1 VNPTPKE
8 IARAAQRAAA
18 APQAYDQVTACY
30 MAQWSAIVPLEERGR
45 LLEVVNQF
53 AGLPD
58 ASRRV
63 AAAVICAIEL
73 LSRPE
78 LIP

>member
-1 VNPTPKE
+1 VSDERPE
-8 IARAAQRAAA
+8 AATNETVP
-18 APQAYDQVTACY
+18 APQTYDQVTASY

-73 LSRPE
+73 ISRPG